1 MAGRP
6 RTAIG
11 TYGRIGVR
19 RQGSRFQV
27 AARYRDADG
36 RLRVVTAR
44 GESPSAAKANLKQ
57 RLLTRSGYGTSGML
71 SLSSSFADLVALWL
85 ADLELQDLVDQTKEN
100 YRDDIRL
107 HVLPAFQFFTLGE
120 ITTGRVERFLKSELA
135 VSYSRA
141 KHSRTMLNLLFGFAL
156 RYDAIPRNPVEGTSQ
171 LKKPKGT
178 PEALTLTQIAAIRHA
193 AATWRTGADVLGPKP
208 DGQVRDVL
216 EVLLGS
222 ALRIGEALALRPR
235 DIRDGPQGMVIE
247 VTGTVVLKTG
257 HGAVRQSHPKTEHSV
272 RRIALPEFAATVLR
286 ARLDAMGQN
295 DTERTIF
302 ANRNGG
308 PFSPYNVRRTFRAFL
323 ELSGLEK
330 SDITLRWYR
339 RTGATV
345 IARGGSTDAAAS
357 FLGHGSSAITE
368 GHYIEPDRTV
378 DHGPAELL
386 QRTLRPVDPDD
397 ALLRRV
403 MTTDEEDLLTDLEGV
418 DGDEAS

>member
-6 RTAIG
+6 HTAIG
-11 TYGRIGVR
+11 TYGQISVS
-19 RQGSRFQV
+19 RQAGRFH
-27 AARYRDADG
+27 ASARYRDADG

-44 GESPSAAKANLKQ
+44 GHSQSAAQANLKK
-57 RLLTRSGYGTSGML
+57 RLLNRTGYGTSGML
-71 SLSSSFADLVALWL
+71 SLSSSFSDLVALWL

-100 YRDDIRL
+100 YRDDLRL
-107 HVLPAFQFFTLGE
+107 HVLPAFQYFTLGE
-120 ITTGRVERFLKSELA
+120 ITTGRVERFLRSELA

-171 LKKPKGT
+171 LKKPKGI
-178 PEALTLTQIAAIRHA
+178 PEALTLQQIAAIRHA
-193 AATWRTGADVLGPKP
+193 ATTWRTGPEVLGPKP
-208 DGQVRDVL
+208 DGQVRDIL

-222 ALRIGEALALRPR
+222 ALRIGEALALRPC
-235 DIRDGPQGMVIE
+235 DVRDGPQGMVIE

-257 HGAVRQSHPKTEHSV
+257 HGAVRQPHPKTEHSV
-272 RRIALPEFAATVLR
+272 RRIALPDFAATVLR
-286 ARLDAMGQN
+286 ARLATIGSNDAH
-295 DTERTIF
+295 RTIF

-323 ELSGLEK
+323 ELAGLEK
-330 SDITLRWYR
+330 SEITLRWYR

-345 IARGGSTDAAAS
+345 IARGGSTDAAAA
-357 FLGHGSSAITE
+357 FLGHGSTAITE

-378 DHGPAELL
+378 DHAPAELL

-397 ALLRRV
+397 ALLRRT
-403 MTTDEEDLLTDLEGV
+403 MTTNEEDLLTDLEGL
-418 DGDEAS
+418 DSDESA

>member
-1 MAGRP
+1 
-6 RTAIG
+6 
-11 TYGRIGVR
+11 
-19 RQGSRFQV
+19 
-27 AARYRDADG
+27 
-36 RLRVVTAR
+36 
-44 GESPSAAKANLKQ
+44 
-57 RLLTRSGYGTSGML
+57 
-71 SLSSSFADLVALWL
+71 
-85 ADLELQDLVDQTKEN
+85 
-100 YRDDIRL
+100 
-107 HVLPAFQFFTLGE
+107 
-120 ITTGRVERFLKSELA
+120 
-135 VSYSRA
+135 
-141 KHSRTMLNLLFGFAL
+141 
-156 RYDAIPRNPVEGTSQ
+156 
-171 LKKPKGT
+171 
-178 PEALTLTQIAAIRHA
+178 
-193 AATWRTGADVLGPKP
+193 
-208 DGQVRDVL
+208 
-216 EVLLGS
+216 
-222 ALRIGEALALRPR
+222 
-235 DIRDGPQGMVIE
+235 VIE
-247 VTGTVVLKTG
+247 VTGTVVLKIG

-286 ARLDAMGQN
+286 ARLDAMGPN